1 MDSFNLAKIV
11 SNYSTNVASLLCVV
25 SIPHSLR
32 PQKLWFYFL
41 FIQGSDFIFPMP
53 STLFV
58 QVHTL
63 TTKFHN
69 FLTNWFPSFLDK
81 TSVLHSN
88 MGTGPPSKIW
98 RGKAPKGKEIWEW
111 RKKWGRGD
119 CALSFHSLPNGAG
132 QGWWEGKKPRI
143 NWWRQ
148 VAVFRPNA
156 LIC

>member
-69 FLTNWFPSFLDK
+69 FLTNWFPSFWTK
-81 TSVLHSN
+81 QVFYIQT
-88 MGTGPPSKIW
+88 W
-98 RGKAPKGKEIWEW
+98 
-111 RKKWGRGD
+111 
-119 CALSFHSLPNGAG
+119 G
-132 QGWWEGKKPRI
+132 QGHLQRFDVEKHRRARKYENEER
-143 NWWRQ
+143 NEEEET
-148 VAVFRPNA
+148 A
-156 LIC
+156 L